1 MAKINLGPT
10 TRERYESIL
19 KDKAQPMINKLQGLI
34 DKRKEFLAKQI
45 EKKLNIDTINKE
57 FKSKVFKLFGIRI
70 KENIAG
76 DFISKD
82 CYYDIYNRNICGF
95 CRILDSLIDKDPQ
108 MQTLF
113 KHLEKINNRLK
124 SLREEIWL
132 VDSPGEIR
140 TILDKMFKAF

>member
-70 KENIAG
+70 KENIAA
-76 DFISKD
+76 DFFART
-82 CYYDIYNRNICGF
+82 CHGGYDRDNYGF

-113 KHLEKINNRLK
+113 KHLDKINNRLK

>member
-82 CYYDIYNRNICGF
+82 CYYNSYNRNICGF
-95 CRILDSLIDKDPQ
+95 CRILDSSIDKDSQ

-113 KHLEKINNRLK
+113 KHLDKINNRLK

-140 TILDKMFKAF
+140 TILDKMYKAY